1 MPRIGFFSLAALV
14 FTSTAFSQQCRIQ
27 FDARVAPDSKP
38 RDFDVKT
45 SIFETDEV
53 IGEGLKFSQVLRMPK
68 VDPSLFDVKTIPIGV
83 SISDKSIF
91 NNQIGF
97 RRCELLSEAVTG
109 DDPSSEGVK
118 TIHFSVQI
126 DSKKKIDLGH
136 EYQLAFMEDNDFSTN
151 QWVLKTGT
159 IAGLQQDPHDLV
171 LMGNVKDGEI
181 LFTTPF
187 TEGEFHNFAL
197 TLDFDDNHI
206 SVYYSK
212 GSSPLQNVLT
222 RTPNDL
228 TGRGKFHFGML
239 KKGISGGK
247 GDITK
252 NAFQPS
258 NIDEG
263 IILGGIFQEDSIDGC
278 VSTSP

>member
-1 MPRIGFFSLAALV
+1 MSNI
-14 FTSTAFSQQCRIQ
+14 QQ
-27 FDARVAPDSKP
+27 FDVN
-38 RDFDVKT
+38 FV
-45 SIFETDEV
+45 
-53 IGEGLKFSQVLRMPK
+53 
-68 VDPSLFDVKTIPIGV
+68 PIAV

-97 RRCELLSEAVTG
+97 RRCELLSRDVTG
-109 DDPSSEGVK
+109 NDPSSEGIK
-118 TIHFSVQI
+118 TIHFSVKI
-126 DSKKKIDLGH
+126 DSMKKIDLKH
-136 EYQLAFMEDNDFSTN
+136 EYQLAFMEDNDFTTN

-159 IAGLQQDPHDLV
+159 IAGIKQDPHDLV
-171 LMGNVKDGEI
+171 MMGNVKDGEI

-187 TEGEFHNFAL
+187 TEGDFHNFAL

-212 GSSPLQNVLT
+212 GSTPLQNVLT

-239 KKGISGGK
+239 KKGLSSGP

-252 NAFQPS
+252 NGRQPDG
-258 NIDEG
+258 IDEAM
-263 IILGGIFQEDSIDGC
+263 IFGGIFQEDSIDGC
-278 VSTSP
+278 VSTFP